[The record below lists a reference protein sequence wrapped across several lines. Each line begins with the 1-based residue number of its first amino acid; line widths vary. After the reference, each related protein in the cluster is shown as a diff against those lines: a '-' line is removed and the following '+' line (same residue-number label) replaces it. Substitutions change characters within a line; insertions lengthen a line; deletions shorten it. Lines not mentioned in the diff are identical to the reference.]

1 MGPFV
6 CHRKLNPGPR
16 REPETFGTFKAEVNF
31 GFPGR
36 TTADLNLPEAEP
48 VFGSNCHCL
57 HHRFF
62 GGKTSGVMFEFV
74 SLSFAVGTLPGG
86 ENPVEKPVTV
96 TAGNFLEAF
105 DTDNVNAL
113 TNLHQKGQERTT
125 TKKRTAIRRRER
137 M

>member
-16 REPETFGTFKAEVNF
+16 GEPEAFSAFRAKVDF
-31 GFPGR
+31 GFPGG
-36 TTADLNLPEAEP
+36 TAADLDLPETEP
-48 VFGSNCHCL
+48 VLGLNCHGL
-57 HHRFF
+57 HHRLF
-62 GGKTSGVMFEFV
+62 GGKTGGVMFKLV
-74 SLSFAVGTLPGG
+74 SLSLAVGSLPGG